1 MSAAW
6 PCPACNHDNEGHIN
20 AAGLPMVERP
30 GDVSFCEECHVLLVF
45 VTGPV
50 GQVIQRLPT
59 PREYLELLADP
70 RIADVRDR
78 LDRAD
83 GLR

>member
-6 PCPACNHDNEGHIN
+6 PCPACGRDNEAHTN
-20 AAGLPMVERP
+20 VHGLPVQPVRGDVTFCIGCHALLIFEVGPLGALVER
-30 GDVSFCEECHVLLVF
+30 
-45 VTGPV
+45 
-50 GQVIQRLPT
+50 LPS
-59 PREYLELLADP
+59 PAEYLELLADP
-70 RIADVRDR
+70 HIAAVRDR